1 MPLERGCKVV
11 FIGSIS
17 VGKTTLM
24 TRMADDRFDPNTEPT
39 TCAAYAQ
46 YAPPGDEDLLV
57 QFWDTAGMERYKS
70 INKIYYQDA
79 VVALLTFD
87 LSDRKTFADLNM
99 WRDEFERENTLTGAV
114 IILVGN
120 KCDLVGSKS
129 DLADKTHVS
138 EEEARTWAEENGVEY
153 FAVSAMTG
161 EGVSELLEA
170 LVRSLPRKG
179 AKPMRRQPRLGKEQE
194 KDRGCCRG

>member
-1 MPLERGCKVV
+1 MQLESGCKVV

-17 VGKTTLM
+17 VGKTTLV
-24 TRMADDRFDPNTEPT
+24 TRMANDRFDPNTEPT
-39 TCAAYAQ
+39 TCAAWAQ
-46 YAPPGDEDLLV
+46 YTPPGEDSLPV

-70 INKIYYQDA
+70 INKIYYRDA

-87 LSDRKTFADLNM
+87 LSDRKSFTDLNM

-120 KCDLVGSKS
+120 KCDLAGT
-129 DLADKTHVS
+129 AQVS

-161 EGVSELLEA
+161 EGVSELLQA

-179 AKPMRRQPRLGKEQE
+179 AKPLRRQPRIGKDEE
-194 KDRGCCRG
+194 KGGKCCRG